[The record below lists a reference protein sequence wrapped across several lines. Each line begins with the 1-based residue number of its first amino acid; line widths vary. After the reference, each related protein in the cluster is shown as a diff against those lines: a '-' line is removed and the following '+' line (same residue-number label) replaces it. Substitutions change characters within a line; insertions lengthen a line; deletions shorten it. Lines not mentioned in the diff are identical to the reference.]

1 MSNGEGVDQN
11 NQNFDTEIHAVRRA
25 VVDALLTTIDDAISV
40 TSIVLAPEENHKE
53 EQVKIDDLKNM
64 VQHVSDLTEQVTNLT
79 QRIYKN
85 KDIV

>member
-1 MSNGEGVDQN
+1 MDQN
-11 NQNFDTEIHAVRRA
+11 NQNSDTEIHAVRRA
-25 VVDALLTTIDDAISV
+25 VMDALLTTIGDAISV

-53 EQVKIDDLKNM
+53 QQVKIDDLKNM

-79 QRIYKN
+79 QRIHKS